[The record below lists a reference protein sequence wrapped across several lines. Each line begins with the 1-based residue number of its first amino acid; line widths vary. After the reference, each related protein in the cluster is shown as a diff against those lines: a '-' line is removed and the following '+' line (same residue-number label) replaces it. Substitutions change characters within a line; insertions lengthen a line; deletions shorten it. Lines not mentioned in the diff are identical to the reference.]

1 MSHSL
6 DPTLVQPL
14 EAQVPRPAQDDEP
27 TELILLP
34 SLKAFRGPRGGLV
47 LTQKFID
54 GVAAY
59 ARSWPGR
66 VTTLVGLTDTPGSDM
81 DHVEVLPETLA
92 PDLEVRPAG
101 LDELARRLRGAAL
114 VSGFLSPYELE
125 TARLCKRLGVPLVF
139 TSEYT
144 LRTEKQILDAEVTN
158 PLIRWRRKL
167 WVTQAERK
175 RRQALALAAGLQCSG
190 APTYEV
196 YRHLH
201 PEVMIFFDNRVPRS
215 DVIDAE
221 SLEAKLEAMR
231 CNLPLRLVFGGR
243 LIAMKGVRD
252 LPRLAQALKRAG
264 VEFTLDIYGRGRLED
279 ELARDIRRMG
289 LGGEVQLK
297 GVVDFRREWVP
308 LLKRTTDLFVCCHP
322 QGDPSST
329 YPEVMSCGVP
339 IAGYDNEAF
348 QGIVR
353 HSGSGWLSPTGDVE
367 HLAQTVARLAKARD
381 ELARAARRAREFAL
395 AHAFEDTF
403 SARVRHMVRLS
414 RLPDD
419 MKQRWTSSRL
429 EDRA

>member
-1 MSHSL
+1 MSHFL
-6 DPTLVQPL
+6 DPALARPL
-14 EAQVPRPAQDDEP
+14 EAIDPALEGAEPR
-27 TELILLP
+27 ELILLP

-59 ARSWPGR
+59 ARSWPGP
-66 VTTLVGLTDTPGSDM
+66 VTTLVGLTDMPGSDM
-81 DHVEVLPETLA
+81 DHVEILPGTVA
-92 PDLEVRPAG
+92 PALELRPAG
-101 LDELARRLRGAAL
+101 LDALAQRIRAAAL

-125 TARLCKRLGVPLVF
+125 TAQVCRRLGVPLVF

-144 LRTEKQILDAEVTN
+144 LRTEKQILDAEVAN
-158 PLIRWRRKL
+158 LLIRWRRKL

-175 RRQALALAAGLQCSG
+175 RRQVLALAAGLQCSG

-201 PEVMIFFDNRVPRS
+201 PNVMIFFDNRVPRG
-215 DVIDAE
+215 DVIDAAA
-221 SLEAKLEAMR
+221 LDAKLEALAR
-231 CNLPLRLVFGGR
+231 KRPLRLVFGGR

-252 LPRLAQALKRAG
+252 LPRLALALKRGG
-264 VEFTLDIYGRGRLED
+264 VAFTLDIYGRGSLE
-279 ELARDIRRMG
+279 EALARDIADMG
-289 LGGEVQLK
+289 LDREVQLK
-297 GVVDFRREWVP
+297 GVVDFKRAWVP
-308 LLKRTTDLFVCCHP
+308 LLKEATDLFVCCHP

-367 HLAQTVARLAKARD
+367 DLARTVARLAGARE
-381 ELARAARRAREFAL
+381 ELAAAARRARDFAL

-403 SARVRHMVRLS
+403 AARTGHMVRLS
-414 RLPDD
+414 RLPEEV
-419 MKQRWTSSRL
+419 KRGWAPSAA
-429 EDRA
+429 EARA